1 MSQQHWTEDH
11 LYDEPNRRKVRRMQR
26 QLKDLRERAARLPE
40 FQQHKYL
47 PVLDKLDHALRHQSQ
62 ALSFVEEVIEGISA
76 FLPEKCDNPIP
87 PNKE

>member
-1 MSQQHWTEDH
+1 MSTHWTDDP

-47 PVLDKLDHALRHQSQ
+47 PVLDKLGHALRHQSQ
-62 ALSFVEEVIEGISA
+62 ALSFVEEVIEGLA
-76 FLPEKCDNPIP
+76 VFLPEESDNPNP
-87 PNKE
+87 PSKE